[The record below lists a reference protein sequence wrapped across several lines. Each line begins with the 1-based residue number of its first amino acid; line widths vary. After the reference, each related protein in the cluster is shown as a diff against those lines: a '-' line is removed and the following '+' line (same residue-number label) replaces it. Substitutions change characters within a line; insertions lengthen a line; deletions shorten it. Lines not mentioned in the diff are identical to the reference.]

1 MKARWVVHAGVA
13 AAVLVGVLSLAPRPA
28 PTASVSTPFDCQPGP
43 LSRIAPG
50 TRIADGPPPGWTHL
64 VSKSQAELASGD
76 VAKLHS
82 RAADLASLLFT
93 AYVARVERHET
104 ARGLVYRLESL
115 ANGVGTHV
123 GDADVILS
131 SKSQSELGADLDFLQ
146 RCALSR
152 AEKELDRPVR
162 LARSDTSQLVDMPAV
177 MLLDGKHREV
187 IHRYLFMVQPKEG
200 RLEAVLW
207 RIDLDAEGA
216 YHLADRTA
224 VRYRLG
230 RVGKCPLHVDANET
244 FAGVPTSKAFAT
256 VGMPAGDPLP
266 LPSSLREVAGQR
278 EVTPTIAEQIDRAIR
293 RAIGFLPEKS

>member
-1 MKARWVVHAGVA
+1 LKAGWVVHAGAA
-13 AAVLVGVLSLAPRPA
+13 AAVLAVGVLSLAPRPA
-28 PTASVSTPFDCQPGP
+28 PTASVSAPFDCQPGP
-43 LSRIAPG
+43 LSRIPPG
-50 TRIADGPPPGWTHL
+50 TRVADCPPAGWTHL

-76 VAKLHS
+76 VAKLHA

-93 AYVARVERHET
+93 AYVARVDRQKT
-104 ARGLVYRLESL
+104 AGGLAYRLEAL

-131 SKSQSELGADLDFLQ
+131 SKNPSELGADLDFLQ

-177 MLLDGKHREV
+177 MLIDGKHRDV
-187 IHRYLFMVQPKEG
+187 IHRYLFMVHPREG

-216 YHLADRTA
+216 DHLADLPA
-224 VRYRLG
+224 VRYHLG
-230 RVGKCPLHVDANET
+230 RVAKGPLHVDANET

-256 VGMPAGDPLP
+256 VRMPAGDPLP
-266 LPSSLREVAGQR
+266 MPSSLREVAGQR
-278 EVTPTIAEQIDRAIR
+278 EMTPTIADQIDRAIR
-293 RAIGFLPEKS
+293 RAIGFLPE